1 MGKLTSTIGIP
12 IKLLNEAQGHVVT
25 LEITSGVVYRGKL
38 LEAEDNMNVQL
49 KDITVTARDGRVS
62 HLDQV
67 YIRGSHVKFFI
78 VPDML
83 RNAPM
88 FRSRGQ
94 RGRGVGLA
102 RDIKT
107 LSDSRPAQAEPPS
120 PEMTMTSPPDLNSA
134 SAPRIRNP
142 RRLLILSPSSH
153 STSTI
158 PSFLHSL
165 TETPVADPPA
175 SFAGY
180 TTHPPLR
187 LTNRYYTADIPIWV
201 DEIPLQTATDERTRT
216 QTAGEGESAAPP
228 SPAQWAVEFSGEDAR
243 VVRDAIGAL
252 VICIRNL
259 EDRSASLPAG
269 AGTGTDAGAG
279 AGSPESR
286 NDVKSLKEFL
296 AAVGR
301 VKGVIEEER
310 AEVGDVPVL
319 LVLVGGPRGHNGA
332 RVRGEEGDLEEL
344 DGESVEPFSVGW
356 WEDQLFEMG
365 MVGVEVL
372 EWDPTGEEGEER
384 NVYGEYQGMRRIRE
398 ILETNDWA
406 APSEDAAPGGISGD
420 GLEEHLLGLDCGE
433 NGFDLEVNELEREML
448 GLRMAIEHGGDGGED
463 QDEDEDND
471 DGLKVESL
479 EALMM
484 RMQAIRDM
492 SSELPESERKKF
504 AVKAVRDIM
513 KEL

>member
-1 MGKLTSTIGIP
+1 
-12 IKLLNEAQGHVVT
+12 
-25 LEITSGVVYRGKL
+25 
-38 LEAEDNMNVQL
+38 
-49 KDITVTARDGRVS
+49 
-62 HLDQV
+62 
-67 YIRGSHVKFFI
+67 
-78 VPDML
+78 
-83 RNAPM
+83 
-88 FRSRGQ
+88 
-94 RGRGVGLA
+94 
-102 RDIKT
+102 
-107 LSDSRPAQAEPPS
+107 
-120 PEMTMTSPPDLNSA
+120 MTSAPHPISA
-134 SAPRIRNP
+134 SQNQTTTTAPQIRNP

-153 STSTI
+153 SASTI
-158 PSFLHSL
+158 PSLLHSL

-201 DEIPLQTATDERTRT
+201 DEIPLPAAADDHAHTLAHTEAET
-216 QTAGEGESAAPP
+216 QTQNQTGREGERAPAPAPSP
-228 SPAQWAVEFSGEDAR
+228 SPAQWAVEFSGADAQ

-259 EDRSASLPAG
+259 EDTSASLPAG
-269 AGTGTDAGAG
+269 SGTDADAG
-279 AGSPESR
+279 TPESR
-286 NDVKSLKEFL
+286 ADVKSLLEFL
-296 AAVGR
+296 SAVGR

-310 AEVGDVPVL
+310 GEVGDVPVL
-319 LVLVGGPRGHNGA
+319 LVLVGEGHKDG
-332 RVRGEEGDLEEL
+332 RVRAEDGDLDEL
-344 DGESVEPFSVGW
+344 DASDDPFSVGW

-372 EWDPTGEEGEER
+372 EWDPKGKEGEQR

-398 ILETNDWA
+398 ILETHDWA
-406 APSEDAAPGGISGD
+406 APSEDADPGGFSD
-420 GLEEHLLGLDCGE
+420 DDLEEHLLGLDRGE

-448 GLRMAIEHGGDGGED
+448 GLRMAIEHGGDDGDD
-463 QDEDEDND
+463 QDEDEEID

-504 AVKAVRDIM
+504 AAKAVRDIM

>member
-1 MGKLTSTIGIP
+1 
-12 IKLLNEAQGHVVT
+12 
-25 LEITSGVVYRGKL
+25 
-38 LEAEDNMNVQL
+38 
-49 KDITVTARDGRVS
+49 
-62 HLDQV
+62 
-67 YIRGSHVKFFI
+67 
-78 VPDML
+78 
-83 RNAPM
+83 
-88 FRSRGQ
+88 
-94 RGRGVGLA
+94 
-102 RDIKT
+102 
-107 LSDSRPAQAEPPS
+107 
-120 PEMTMTSPPDLNSA
+120 MTMTSPPDPNSA
-134 SAPRIRNP
+134 SAPQIRNP

-158 PSFLHSL
+158 PSLLYSL

-201 DEIPLQTATDERTRT
+201 DEIPLQTAADERAHTQTQTPLQT
-216 QTAGEGESAAPP
+216 QTAGEGKSAPSPSPSPSP

-259 EDRSASLPAG
+259 EDTSASLPAG
-269 AGTGTDAGAG
+269 TGTGTDTGAG
-279 AGSPESR
+279 ADSPESR
-286 NDVKSLKEFL
+286 KDVKSLKEFL
-296 AAVGR
+296 SAVGR

-310 AEVGDVPVL
+310 GEVGDVPVL
-319 LVLVGGPRGHNGA
+319 LVLVGGTRGHKDA
-332 RVRGEEGDLEEL
+332 RVCGEEGHLEDS
-344 DGESVEPFSVGW
+344 DGASDEPFSVGW

-372 EWDPTGEEGEER
+372 EWDPKGKEGEER

-398 ILETNDWA
+398 ILETHDWA
-406 APSEDAAPGGISGD
+406 APSEDADPGGFSD
-420 GLEEHLLGLDCGE
+420 DSLEEHLLGLDRGE

-448 GLRMAIEHGGDGGED
+448 GLRMAIEHGGDVGED
-463 QDEDEDND
+463 LDEDEEED

-504 AVKAVRDIM
+504 AAKAVRDIM

>member
-102 RDIKT
+102 RGKATQT
-107 LSDSRPAQAEPPS
+107 LDPFQRKSTL
-120 PEMTMTSPPDLNSA
+120 PEMTSAPHPNSA
-134 SAPRIRNP
+134 SQSAQQIRNP

-153 STSTI
+153 SPSTI
-158 PSFLHSL
+158 PSLLHSL

-187 LTNRYYTADIPIWV
+187 LSNRYYTADIPIWV
-201 DEIPLQTATDERTRT
+201 DEIPLPAAPQGEHAHTLART
-216 QTAGEGESAAPP
+216 QTQTETQIHTGEGKSAPSPSP
-228 SPAQWAVEFSGEDAR
+228 SPAQWAVEFSSADAQ

-259 EDRSASLPAG
+259 EDSPTNTDTGAG
-269 AGTGTDAGAG
+269 AGT
-279 AGSPESR
+279 PESR
-286 NDVKSLKEFL
+286 DDVRNLLEFL
-296 AAVGR
+296 SAVGR

-310 AEVGDVPVL
+310 GDVGDVPVL
-319 LVLVGGPRGHNGA
+319 LVREHNQFGGGGCGR
-332 RVRGEEGDLEEL
+332 RC
-344 DGESVEPFSVGW
+344 
-356 WEDQLFEMG
+356 
-365 MVGVEVL
+365 
-372 EWDPTGEEGEER
+372 ER
-384 NVYGEYQGMRRIRE
+384 
-398 ILETNDWA
+398 
-406 APSEDAAPGGISGD
+406 
-420 GLEEHLLGLDCGE
+420 
-433 NGFDLEVNELEREML
+433 
-448 GLRMAIEHGGDGGED
+448 
-463 QDEDEDND
+463 
-471 DGLKVESL
+471 
-479 EALMM
+479 
-484 RMQAIRDM
+484 
-492 SSELPESERKKF
+492 
-504 AVKAVRDIM
+504 
-513 KEL
+513 